1 MSLIRKLRYL
11 LKNRTGRQGRALDS
25 RRTHRPTGSNQLPR
39 HTNTAGRKSKNH
51 TRTVASKHAGVVRR
65 LGAIV
70 FVVGLISW
78 TALFGW
84 VGDVKT
90 DNQDLVEQVNERLEQ
105 TSRLKWLSGAV
116 NLEDVLLSANPQ
128 YDDISV
134 SQPLFSRT
142 LTVSGRLKEPTL
154 QWRSGG
160 RTISLS
166 NDGVAIERI
175 ETPLSEV
182 PLISD
187 ETNLNYQPGD
197 RVASPELVAFLA
209 ALSSYDDDPL
219 ELSAITLSNSR
230 AVRVSLRNYDFR
242 LLLATDIDP
251 GAQLESVIQLLEQGS
266 VPLRYVDSTVAGRL
280 FWR

>member
-1 MSLIRKLRYL
+1 
-11 LKNRTGRQGRALDS
+11 
-25 RRTHRPTGSNQLPR
+25 
-39 HTNTAGRKSKNH
+39 
-51 TRTVASKHAGVVRR
+51 
-65 LGAIV
+65 V